1 MKSTRY
7 TIVVKGRMS
16 ERFSLAFP
24 GAAIESG
31 AGRTSLFT
39 EPLDQSQLG
48 GFLDRLQAFGLELV
62 SVQERV
68 DSTRREQGDVA

>member
-1 MKSTRY
+1 M
-7 TIVVKGRMS
+7 IVVNGRLS

-48 GFLDRLQAFGLELV
+48 GFLDRLRTFGLELI
-62 SVQERV
+62 SVQERADQATDEKGEV
-68 DSTRREQGDVA
+68 K